1 VAGITVAIDSEITTL
16 GNGLRVLTTSIP
28 TAQAA
33 SIAFFVGIGSRGE
46 QPRTNGL
53 SHYIEH
59 MLFKGTQRRPTAPDI
74 SEAIEGAGGQLNA
87 YTSREVTCYW
97 NNLPFEA
104 LETGIDVIA
113 DMLQHSK
120 LDPEEID
127 RERTVVQQELH
138 RSHDNPAAWVGELLG
153 RAVFGDQ
160 PVGWP
165 VGGSIETVEA
175 MQRPDFIEHMNTSY
189 VTGNTVLSV
198 AGNVEHERVVALATE
213 HFSELVTGDQPP
225 VEAATAGLPEEHVIV
240 EERDIE
246 QTNIALSMQAIG
258 RRDPDRYALD
268 IMNTVLGRGM
278 SSRLFKEVRERRG
291 LAYSISSGASR
302 LRDIGTLTVSAGVT
316 RDDQE
321 EALEV
326 IVAELRRLVDEP
338 VGAAELQRAIDYVA
352 GSMRLSQET
361 ARAVGQRNGNQLL
374 MDGELESIEESVAA
388 FRAITAE
395 EVQGVAERIIGPR
408 DYAIAVVGPSA
419 SADRL
424 DAILVA

>member
-1 VAGITVAIDSEITTL
+1 MAIGSEITTL
-16 GNGLRVLTTSIP
+16 DNGLRVITTAIP

-59 MLFKGTQRRPTAPDI
+59 MLFKGTTRRPSATDI

-87 YTSREVTCYW
+87 YTTRESTCYW
-97 NNLPFEA
+97 NNMPFEE
-104 LETGIDVIA
+104 LETGIDVTA
-113 DMLQHSK
+113 DMLQHSVIAQ
-120 LDPEEID
+120 EEID
-127 RERTVVQQELH
+127 RERTVVQQELR

-153 RAVFGDQ
+153 NAVFGDQ

-165 VGGSIETVEA
+165 VGGSLETVEA
-175 MQRPDFIEHMNTSY
+175 MQRDDFIEHMKSFY
-189 VTGNTVLSV
+189 VASNSVLSV
-198 AGNVEHERVVALATE
+198 SGNIEHDRVVELAIKHFTALNDGVVPAMSPAR
-213 HFSELVTGDQPP
+213 H
-225 VEAATAGLPEEHVIV
+225 GLPEQRVII

-246 QTNIALSMQAIG
+246 QTNVLLSTQIFG

-302 LRDIGTLTVSAGVT
+302 LQDIGTLTISAGVT

-326 IVAELRRLVDEP
+326 IVAELHRLVDEP
-338 VGAAELQRAIDYVA
+338 VEASELQRAIDYVA
-352 GSMRLSQET
+352 GSLRLSQET
-361 ARAVGQRNGNQLL
+361 ARAVGQRYGNQLL
-374 MDGELESIEESVAA
+374 MDGELETVEQTVAA
-388 FRAITAE
+388 IRAITADD
-395 EVQGVAERIIGPR
+395 VQAVAKRIIGPGEF
-408 DYAIAVVGPSA
+408 ALAVVGPSA

-424 DAILVA
+424 DAILAA